1 MKVQISNQTIVSVGM
16 FQGTKDKPATANKNG
31 LMPLYLT
38 PVSGKFPEGR
48 QVMDGSVAE
57 RAGIEPGKMYLIN
70 VDEVEPNEYGR
81 QFQITKLSV
90 IGGIEFALAAKTLGA
105 AQLFSLETA
114 DEKEARKKAEELA
127 KQIAETAE

>member
-1 MKVQISNQTIVSVGM
+1 MKHQISNQTIVSVGL

-48 QVMDGSVAE
+48 QVMDGTVAE
-57 RAGIEPGKMYLIN
+57 RAGIEIGKMYLIN
-70 VDEVEPNEYGR
+70 IDEVEANEYGR

-90 IGGIEFALAAKTLGA
+90 IGGIEFAMAAKQLGA
-105 AQLFSLETA
+105 AQLFSLESA
-114 DEKEARKKAEELA
+114 DEKEARQKAAELA
-127 KQIAETAE
+127 KQVAETAE

>member
-70 VDEVEPNEYGR
+70 VDEVEANEYGR

-105 AQLFSLETA
+105 AQIFSLDETA
-114 DEKEARKKAEELA
+114 RQKAEELA
-127 KQIAETAE
+127 KLVAETAE

>member
-1 MKVQISNQTIVSVGM
+1 MKNQISNQTVVSVGL
-16 FQGTKDKPATANKNG
+16 FQGTKDKPAQPNKNG
-31 LMPLYLT
+31 LIPLYLT

-70 VDEVEPNEYGR
+70 VDEVDSNEYGR

-90 IGGIEFALAAKTLGA
+90 IGGIEFALAAKNLGA